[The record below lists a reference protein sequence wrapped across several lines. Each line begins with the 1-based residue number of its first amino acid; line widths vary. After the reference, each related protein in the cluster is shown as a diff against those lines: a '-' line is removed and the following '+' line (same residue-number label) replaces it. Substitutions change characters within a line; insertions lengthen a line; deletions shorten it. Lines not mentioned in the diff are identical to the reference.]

1 MSDPD
6 VRLKPKNSYCE
17 IRHSG
22 GVSHLLPNCYITRFC
37 PDNAT
42 MRKMVN
48 QAMDRAAVLIQRVW
62 VSGHS
67 RGCASGKARRSVNIA
82 VGSAKPS
89 LLQSLR
95 RKLRQ
100 VLETSFLFKEEIE
113 EVQSNK
119 HAEVETAVQSDELVS
134 KHSPPSPVDGGGR
147 WTILILGCRISG
159 EETHS
164 QLRGNGREPPEVAG
178 SFIFSLVLRHILL
191 LFHG

>member
-1 MSDPD
+1 MFE
-6 VRLKPKNSYCE
+6 LKE
-17 IRHSG
+17 FRGRTHE
-22 GVSHLLPNCYITRFC
+22 R
-37 PDNAT
+37 
-42 MRKMVN
+42 
-48 QAMDRAAVLIQRVW
+48 RVW

-67 RGCASGKARRSVNIA
+67 RGCASGKAWRSVNTA
-82 VGSAKPS
+82 EGSAKPS

-119 HAEVETAVQSDELVS
+119 HAEVETAVQSDELVG
-134 KHSPPSPVDGGGR
+134 KHSPPSPGGWRGTMDDSHSR
-147 WTILILGCRISG
+147 VKITFYKYHIISHSDTARITCWIGDLVLYTSCRISG

-164 QLRGNGREPPEVAG
+164 QLRGNGTKLPEVAE